1 MEIPALSHPAG
12 TVGIVPWIYNPHA
25 GGTKVPPKLQEET
38 RARVLTHAAQ
48 RYPGRYDRIDVRFRG
63 ALCYI
68 DAYCNGSGEPIH
80 LVRLRYFS
88 GRDAWSVAFFTYSRE
103 KYEPCMFPNGTFHGT
118 PEDAFD
124 IGAVYLE

>member
-1 MEIPALSHPAG
+1 M
-12 TVGIVPWIYNPHA
+12 PWVHNPHA
-25 GGTKVPPKLQEET
+25 GGTKVPPKLQEQT
-38 RARVLTHAAQ
+38 RARILAHAAKHHADK
-48 RYPGRYDRIDVRFRG
+48 YDRIDVRFRG
-63 ALCYI
+63 ALCYV
-68 DAYCNGSGEPIH
+68 DAHCNSSPDPIH

-88 GRDAWSVAFFTYSRE
+88 GRDAWSAAFFAYSSE